1 MMMKQEKLTAYG
13 TMLLRISLGIMF
25 LAHSIILKLMT
36 FTLPGT
42 AKFFVAVG
50 LPAWL
55 AYVTFAGE
63 AIGGVML
70 VLGIYSRQVA
80 LVLTLPLFGAIIW
93 VHAGN
98 GWVFTAKGGGWE
110 YPLYLFVLCIAQSM
124 LGSGAYS
131 LRPEK
136 AR

>member
-1 MMMKQEKLTAYG
+1 MVKQEKLTAYG
-13 TMLLRISLGIMF
+13 ITLLRISLGIMF

-80 LVLTLPLFGAIIW
+80 LVLTLPLLGAIIW

-136 AR
+136 AG